1 MVLLVEIFFIVFALA
16 GISAGIFTDGFGK
29 KMIKLMSLV
38 ATNRLVSRTF
48 FQIMHSVP
56 TEHNGVAWFAVTF
69 GLNQKCIYTQLSL

>member
-1 MVLLVEIFFIVFALA
+1 MRGWDRNYICICIQSCPL
-16 GISAGIFTDGFGK
+16 TDGFGK